1 MLKQAR
7 AEAAESKGEM
17 IVRRVYGVAERGLME
32 LRDLLLFDIYK
43 HAAPLGLLRFIC
55 IATSARV
62 RGSGKPP
69 AQPVVGGDCGDS
81 VGGMLSDGLGNL
93 FGPVLPNRRH
103 QSRGGQPTQKSHR
116 P

>member
-43 HAAPLGLLRFIC
+43 HAAPLGLLRLM
-55 IATSARV
+55 
-62 RGSGKPP
+62 
-69 AQPVVGGDCGDS
+69 AQA
-81 VGGMLSDGLGNL
+81 NL
-93 FGPVLPNRRH
+93 RRS
-103 QSRGGQPTQKSHR
+103 QL
-116 P
+116 

>member
-43 HAAPLGLLRFIC
+43 HAAPLE
-55 IATSARV
+55 
-62 RGSGKPP
+62 
-69 AQPVVGGDCGDS
+69 
-81 VGGMLSDGLGNL
+81 
-93 FGPVLPNRRH
+93 LPRLMAHANFRRS
-103 QSRGGQPTQKSHR
+103 QL
-116 P
+116 